1 MSGDNSSSSKLVRGR
16 HAVRV
21 IAVIAVPL
29 LSILVLPVSK
39 IRQCRVHLKTC
50 LQNADA
56 LRNGAAVRIS
66 GVEVGRVRRVE
77 VRPEDHACPVFVEME
92 LQSSYQLKVPRDSK
106 AYISTAGI
114 LGPTYVG
121 IDSSD
126 AFGIPIEDWGTLQ
139 SKVVSEI
146 KADDLVRRIERVTEE
161 STKEHTNDRTR
172 PSVRK

>member
-1 MSGDNSSSSKLVRGR
+1 MSGDNSSSSKLVRG

-29 LSILVLPVSK
+29 LLILFLPFSK
-39 IRQCRVHLKTC
+39 IRQHRVHLKTC

-139 SKVVSEI
+139 SKVVPEI